1 MPFLK
6 KKINSYKKFSKV
18 RNINSLVGK
27 RKEDVYQTKKITEGR
42 SLVFIQD
49 EQGFNAIPLPN
60 ETQLSSVEDFFW
72 DEKTKKLFYVGN
84 YSYNITQLGSNN
96 SNSGGVLSDWNPDS
110 NTFENHDFMEISSRI
125 EARAIEKL
133 NEEIMLIGANNDF
146 IYLIE
151 K

>member
-27 RKEDVYQTKKITEGR
+27 REEDVYQTKKITEGR

-133 NEEIMLIGANNDF
+133 NEEIMLIGAINDF